1 MQYLYELINL
11 LNKYSEN
18 HREDENRIRDLIC
31 YIVDNP
37 EYMQI
42 EMYRSVIFEAAQKL
56 RMFGYIKGSNKI
68 AQDEFVYDGLND
80 IKHSAV
86 QNYYKSKVFNNNL
99 LDRKQKDVI
108 DTFMSLENKR
118 ILVSAPTSFG
128 KTFLLREI
136 IFMNRARYRN
146 ILLLFPTIALLNE
159 NTDSIN
165 QLIRDLSMEYKVINN
180 VYSGIVPEDKHIF
193 ILTPE
198 RALKLL
204 ADNSFLHIDFFF
216 MDEIYKIDED
226 FDRNGDSS
234 GEDINDREKRDGGN
248 RAKAFRVV
256 LYLLAKSVKEYYLAG
271 PYLNLK
277 NVKKG
282 MKIFLE
288 RNHITTIQIEFEPT
302 SRIEIEAWKKRSV
315 EYHPILGERITRLYQ
330 NSGLS
335 TKEKVQG
342 IANYLK
348 QNNLGQA
355 IFYCSTPSNSM
366 KYTKDII
373 DGFHEND
380 AKIPYEFIEHLKKKY
395 NVKIGA
401 NINST
406 KYWGLIHAVEHGV
419 GIHHGK
425 FPKYIQ
431 NEVLRLFNN
440 GDFNFLFCTST
451 IIEGVNTNAKN
462 VIIVNNSVGN
472 ITMTAFAL
480 KNIKG
485 RAGRYY
491 HHTVGRVFY
500 TDAKQRQ
507 IEQADDMQLNFQTY
521 DSTPVLK
528 VDIDNALIEDLANQN
543 RNIKLERE
551 ERFQKQIL
559 PDTVCRILT
568 NELYIGKIING
579 KQEVEDFLT
588 GKRKA
593 KDETEWM
600 VVDRPDLKIVE
611 PVDFEK
617 AQEILHGR
625 HASFNMNRE
634 RQSNKHLFSTLIRCK
649 ECGWSFRR
657 TVRTYKNTYVRWV
670 CSGHSG
676 KGADSCPNAVTVDED
691 ELIDV
696 LQEYFNHILNQ
707 KKKVVQYIVEE
718 FQRIYKAKD
727 ENLEYEKELKS
738 QLNKLTK
745 AREKYMD
752 MYADDLIS
760 RQELNDKIGGS
771 RKEIERLE
779 NELKMVSY
787 HLTKEE
793 QLENI

>member
-31 YIVDNP
+31 YIADNP

-42 EMYRSVIFEAAQKL
+42 EIYRSVIFEAAQKL
-56 RMFGYIKGSNKI
+56 RMFGYIKGSSKI
-68 AQDEFVYDGLND
+68 SQDEFIYDGLND

-136 IFMNRARYRN
+136 IFMNRVRYRN

-180 VYSGIVPEDKHIF
+180 VYSGIEPEDKHIF

-226 FDRNGDSS
+226 FDKNEDSS
-234 GEDINDREKRDGGN
+234 GEDANNREKHDGGN
-248 RAKAFRVV
+248 RAKAFRIV
-256 LYLLAKSVKEYYLAG
+256 LYLLAKSVNEYYLAG

-282 MKIFLE
+282 MRIFLE

-315 EYHPILGERITRLYQ
+315 EYHPIFGERITQLYQ

-373 DGFHEND
+373 EGFHEND

-401 NINST
+401 NTNST
-406 KYWGLIHAVEHGV
+406 KYWGLIHALEHGV

-440 GDFNFLFCTST
+440 GDFNYLFCTST

-462 VIIVNNSVGN
+462 VIIVNNSVGST
-472 ITMTAFAL
+472 TMTAFAL

-521 DSTPVLK
+521 DSAPVLK

-551 ERFQKQIL
+551 ESFQKQIL
-559 PDTVCRILT
+559 PDTVFNKNRLYPRDTQEKYLSFIRERNNFQLFEGIIGNSGNIRYFLENRIINAILGT
-568 NELYIGKIING
+568 FEATQILDEKKANIYYAVVSTYSQQGTLGILKYHVGRLQESEGIIEERIDSAYIKTFEQIRNIVEYEVPKLLCLFESLFQQAGRLLGHNMDDFNMSSIIRFFELGITTELGLFLVEFGFPADTIRDLERKVPAIGRMETLEAVTYLERNPKIIYNIMDTFERELFSRAG
-579 KQEVEDFLT
+579 TVLR
-588 GKRKA
+588 KRK
-593 KDETEWM
+593 
-600 VVDRPDLKIVE
+600 
-611 PVDFEK
+611 
-617 AQEILHGR
+617 
-625 HASFNMNRE
+625 
-634 RQSNKHLFSTLIRCK
+634 
-649 ECGWSFRR
+649 
-657 TVRTYKNTYVRWV
+657 
-670 CSGHSG
+670 
-676 KGADSCPNAVTVDED
+676 
-691 ELIDV
+691 
-696 LQEYFNHILNQ
+696 
-707 KKKVVQYIVEE
+707 
-718 FQRIYKAKD
+718 
-727 ENLEYEKELKS
+727 
-738 QLNKLTK
+738 
-745 AREKYMD
+745 
-752 MYADDLIS
+752 
-760 RQELNDKIGGS
+760 
-771 RKEIERLE
+771 
-779 NELKMVSY
+779 
-787 HLTKEE
+787 
-793 QLENI
+793 

>member
-11 LNKYSEN
+11 LNKYSES

-31 YIVDNP
+31 YIADNP

-56 RMFGYIKGSNKI
+56 RMFGYIKGSSKI
-68 AQDEFVYDGLND
+68 AQDEFAYDGLND

-99 LDRKQKDVI
+99 LDKRQKEVI

-136 IFMNRARYRN
+136 IFMNRTRYRN

-180 VYSGIVPEDKHIF
+180 VYSGIEQEDKHIF

-226 FDRNGDSS
+226 FDRNEDSS
-234 GEDINDREKRDGGN
+234 GEDANSREKLDDGN
-248 RAKAFRVV
+248 RAKAFRIV
-256 LYLLAKSVKEYYLAG
+256 LYLLAKSVNEYYLAG

-277 NVKKG
+277 NVKDG
-282 MKIFLE
+282 MRIFLE

-302 SRIEIEAWKKRSV
+302 SRIEIEAWNKKSV
-315 EYHPILGERITRLYQ
+315 EYHPILGKMDMQLYQ
-330 NSGLS
+330 KSGVS
-335 TKEKVQG
+335 TKEKVRG
-342 IANYLK
+342 IVDYLK
-348 QNNLGQA
+348 QKDLGQA

-373 DGFHEND
+373 DDFHENN
-380 AKIPYEFIEHLKKKY
+380 AKIPYEFIEHLKRKY
-395 NVKIGA
+395 NVKIRG
-401 NINST
+401 NDNST
-406 KYWGLIHAVEHGV
+406 KYWGLIHALEQGV

-440 GDFNFLFCTST
+440 GDFNYLFCTST

-472 ITMTAFAL
+472 IIMTAFAL

-521 DSTPVLK
+521 DSAPVLK
-528 VDIDNALIEDLANQN
+528 VDIDNALIDDLANQN

-559 PDTVCRILT
+559 PDTVFNKNR
-568 NELYIGKIING
+568 LYPRDT
-579 KQEVEDFLT
+579 QENYLGFIM
-588 GKRKA
+588 KR
-593 KDETEWM
+593 
-600 VVDRPDLKIVE
+600 
-611 PVDFEK
+611 
-617 AQEILHGR
+617 
-625 HASFNMNRE
+625 
-634 RQSNKHLFSTLIRCK
+634 SNF
-649 ECGWSFRR
+649 
-657 TVRTYKNTYVRWV
+657 
-670 CSGHSG
+670 
-676 KGADSCPNAVTVDED
+676 
-691 ELIDV
+691 
-696 LQEYFNHILNQ
+696 
-707 KKKVVQYIVEE
+707 
-718 FQRIYKAKD
+718 
-727 ENLEYEKELKS
+727 
-738 QLNKLTK
+738 
-745 AREKYMD
+745 
-752 MYADDLIS
+752 
-760 RQELNDKIGGS
+760 
-771 RKEIERLE
+771 
-779 NELKMVSY
+779 
-787 HLTKEE
+787 E
-793 QLENI
+793 QLEGIIGNSGNIRYFLENRIINAILETFEATQILDEKKAGIYYAVVSTYSQQGTLGILKYHVGRLQESEEIIEERMDSAYIKTFEQIRNIVEYEVPKLLCLFESLFQQAGRLLGYNMDDFNMSSIIRFFELGITTELGLFLVEFGFPADTIRDLERQVPAIGRMEALEAVAYLERNSKIIYSIMDTYERELFSRAEKVLQKRK

>member
-31 YIVDNP
+31 YIADNP

-56 RMFGYIKGSNKI
+56 RMFGYIKGSSKI
-68 AQDEFVYDGLND
+68 SQDEFIYDGLND

-136 IFMNRARYRN
+136 IFMNRTRYRN

-180 VYSGIVPEDKHIF
+180 VYSGIEQEDKHIF

-226 FDRNGDSS
+226 FDRNEDSS
-234 GEDINDREKRDGGN
+234 GEDTNNREKLDGGN
-248 RAKAFRVV
+248 RAKAFRIV
-256 LYLLAKSVKEYYLAG
+256 LYLLAKSVNEYYLAG

-277 NVKKG
+277 NVKDG
-282 MKIFLE
+282 MRIFLE

-302 SRIEIEAWKKRSV
+302 SRIEIEAWNKKSV
-315 EYHPILGERITRLYQ
+315 EYHPILGKMDMQLYQ
-330 NSGLS
+330 KSGVS
-335 TKEKVQG
+335 TKEKVRG
-342 IANYLK
+342 IVDYLK
-348 QNNLGQA
+348 QKDLGQA

-366 KYTKDII
+366 KYTKEII
-373 DGFHEND
+373 DGFHENN
-380 AKIPYEFIEHLKKKY
+380 AKIPYEFIGHLKRKY
-395 NVKIGA
+395 NVKIRG
-401 NINST
+401 NDNST
-406 KYWGLIHAVEHGV
+406 KYWGLIHALEHGV

-440 GDFNFLFCTST
+440 GDFNYLFCTST

-462 VIIVNNSVGN
+462 VIIVNNSVGST
-472 ITMTAFAL
+472 TMTAFAL

-521 DSTPVLK
+521 DSAPVLN

-559 PDTVCRILT
+559 PDTVFNKNRLYPRDTQEKYLSFIMKRNNFQLFEGIIGNSGNIRYFLENRIINTILET
-568 NELYIGKIING
+568 FEATQILDEKKAGIYYAVVSTYSQQGTLGILKYHVGRLQESEEIIEERMDSAYIKTFEQIRNIVEYEVPKLLCLFESLFQQAGRMLGYNMDDFNISSIIRFFELGITTELGLFLVEFGFPADTIRDLERKVPAIGRMEALEAVAYLERNSKIIYNIMDTYERELFSRAE
-579 KQEVEDFLT
+579 KVLQ
-588 GKRKA
+588 KRK
-593 KDETEWM
+593 
-600 VVDRPDLKIVE
+600 
-611 PVDFEK
+611 
-617 AQEILHGR
+617 
-625 HASFNMNRE
+625 
-634 RQSNKHLFSTLIRCK
+634 
-649 ECGWSFRR
+649 
-657 TVRTYKNTYVRWV
+657 
-670 CSGHSG
+670 
-676 KGADSCPNAVTVDED
+676 
-691 ELIDV
+691 
-696 LQEYFNHILNQ
+696 
-707 KKKVVQYIVEE
+707 
-718 FQRIYKAKD
+718 
-727 ENLEYEKELKS
+727 
-738 QLNKLTK
+738 
-745 AREKYMD
+745 
-752 MYADDLIS
+752 
-760 RQELNDKIGGS
+760 
-771 RKEIERLE
+771 
-779 NELKMVSY
+779 
-787 HLTKEE
+787 
-793 QLENI
+793 